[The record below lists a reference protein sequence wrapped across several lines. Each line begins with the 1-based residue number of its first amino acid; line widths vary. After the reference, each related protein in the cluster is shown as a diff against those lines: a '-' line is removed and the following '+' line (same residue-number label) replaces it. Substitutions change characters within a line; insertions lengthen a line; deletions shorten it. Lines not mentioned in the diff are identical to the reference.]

1 MLRLIIL
8 SLLTIIVSSCRPR
21 FEREITAGEIEAHIR
36 YLASEELKGRYPG
49 TTEDSLLLEYIAT
62 EMDRAGLILH
72 EKTGLQRF
80 EIITEITMGPDNSFT
95 WNDGSLVPSE
105 DYTPVSFSAGGEAR
119 AEIVFAGFGFRIQE
133 EDLRWDDYAGLDVRE
148 RWVMILRGVP
158 VSPEGSS
165 PYLNYSEDRAK
176 ALLAADLGAAGVILV
191 SGPGH
196 DPQDSLDELKGKQHP
211 VPVPVVQLRRSAADG
226 LLAAAGHDS
235 IMTLEAILAE
245 KAGPA
250 SFTTGITAWISV
262 DLQPRKVQTANVM
275 GFLKGSDPVLRREYV
290 VIGAHHDHLG
300 MGGPGS
306 SSRRPDTT
314 GVHYG
319 ADDNAS
325 GVAAVLEISEDL
337 VARSPSRS
345 ILFTTFGAEEQGL
358 VGSRY
363 LAENAP
369 FDLSSVQAMI
379 NLDMV
384 GRLNGERRLQVGGIG
399 TSPGLRA
406 LLDSVNLAYGLN
418 LKYSSEGYG
427 PSDHAAFYSRDIPV
441 LFFSTGA
448 HTDYHT
454 PADHPGSINLEGARE
469 VMLFVA
475 DVAWALA
482 SEREKIAFTEAGP
495 KVGGSSRGRY
505 GKVTLGLMPD
515 VTYDGGRGMPV
526 MFVTEG
532 KPASVGG
539 VQKGDTIIAIEG
551 KTVGNVYD
559 YMNRLNQLKEG
570 MDIVVTIRRGEDDL
584 DLVVRL

>member
-1 MLRLIIL
+1 MRLIIL
-8 SLLTIIVSSCRPR
+8 SLLTIIISSCRPR
-21 FEREITAGEIEAHIR
+21 FEREITTGEIGEHIN
-36 YLASEELKGRYPG
+36 YLASEALKGRYPG
-49 TTEDSLLLEYIAT
+49 TPEDSLLLEYIAR
-62 EMDRAGLILH
+62 ELDHAGLIMH
-72 EKTGLQRF
+72 GKTGLQSF
-80 EIITEITMGPDNSFT
+80 EIITEIGMGPGNWFSWDEGSFALS
-95 WNDGSLVPSE
+95 G
-105 DYTPVSFSAGGEAR
+105 DYTPVSFSASGGAR
-119 AEIVFAGFGFRIQE
+119 AGIVFAGFGFRIR
-133 EDLRWDDYAGLDVRE
+133 EDGLRWDDYAGMDVRD

-158 VSPEGSS
+158 VSREGAS
-165 PYLNYSEDRAK
+165 PYINYSEDRAK
-176 ALLAADLGAAGVILV
+176 ALQAADMGAAGVILV

-196 DPQDSLDELKGKQHP
+196 DEEDSLDELKGKQHP
-211 VPVPVVQLRRSAADG
+211 LPIPVVQLRRPAADQ
-226 LLAAAGHDS
+226 LLAAAGHDN
-235 IMTLEAILAE
+235 IATLEAILAE

-250 SFTTGITAWISV
+250 SFKTGVTAQISV
-262 DLQPRKVQTANVM
+262 DLQPRKVHTANII
-275 GFLKGSDPVLRREYV
+275 GILRGSDPGRRSEYV
-290 VIGAHHDHLG
+290 IVGAHHDHLG

-306 SSRRPDTT
+306 SSRRPDTVA
-314 GVHYG
+314 VHYG

-337 VARSPSRS
+337 VTRSPSRS

-363 LAENAP
+363 LVENEP
-369 FDLSSVQAMI
+369 VDLSSVQVMI

-384 GRLNGERRLQVGGIG
+384 GRLNEERQLQVGGIG

-454 PADHPGSINLEGARE
+454 PADRPRSVNLEGARE
-469 VMLFVA
+469 VMMFVA
-475 DVAWALA
+475 DVIETLA
-482 SEREKIAFTEAGP
+482 NENEKLAFTEAGP
-495 KVGGSSRGRY
+495 KVGGSSRGRS
-505 GKVTLGLMPD
+505 GKITLGLMPD
-515 VTYDGGRGMPV
+515 VTYDGSRGMPV

-539 VQKGDTIIAIEG
+539 VQKGDTITAIEG

-559 YMNRLNQLKEG
+559 YMNRLNRLKEG
-570 MDIVVTIRRGEDDL
+570 MDIVVTVRRGDDEL